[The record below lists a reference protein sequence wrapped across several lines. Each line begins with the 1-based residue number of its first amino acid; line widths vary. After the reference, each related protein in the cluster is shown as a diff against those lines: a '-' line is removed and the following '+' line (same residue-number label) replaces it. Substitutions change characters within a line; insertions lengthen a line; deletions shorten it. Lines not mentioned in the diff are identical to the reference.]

1 MTAQE
6 LEQKYIGRMTD
17 EDKLNDQ
24 FHMMGKFGKASM
36 YTFSFNTYGYTIS
49 ADICIEC
56 GKITGIVPEKEE
68 REDEWGYV
76 PEDASPDIQPEEYDT
91 IARYLESVV
100 A

>member
-24 FHMMGKFGKASM
+24 FQMMGKFGKASM

-49 ADICIEC
+49 ADICI
-56 GKITGIVPEKEE
+56 
-68 REDEWGYV
+68 
-76 PEDASPDIQPEEYDT
+76 
-91 IARYLESVV
+91 
-100 A
+100 